1 MHTENPSVVIWQD
14 GAPVLW
20 RAGSLEAEPV
30 SDETLFPSGVVIGL
44 PSDDVRT
51 TLLEV
56 SADEQ
61 KHLASSLPYMME
73 EQVANDVDELHFVSV
88 PVTDEHHLVAFTR
101 QDQMSAWIAA
111 LPGSD
116 ELKIFSPEALCLPLK
131 DNECCVVVSADSA
144 VLRWSDAEGARVD
157 LSLLSVVLDSLVNL
171 PETIIIYGTDRDAV
185 LCPTE

>member
-30 SDETLFPSGVVIGL
+30 SDETLFPSGVIIGL

-73 EQVANDVDELHFVSV
+73 EQVANDVDELH
-88 PVTDEHHLVAFTR
+88 
-101 QDQMSAWIAA
+101 
-111 LPGSD
+111 LPH
-116 ELKIFSPEALCLPLK
+116 
-131 DNECCVVVSADSA
+131 
-144 VLRWSDAEGARVD
+144 
-157 LSLLSVVLDSLVNL
+157 
-171 PETIIIYGTDRDAV
+171 ETIRHHVNHTKPYETIRSNNKDGRSHMKLYAKYH
-185 LCPTE
+185 

>member
-30 SDETLFPSGVVIGL
+30 SDETLFPSGVIIGL

-73 EQVANDVDELHFVSV
+73 EQVANDVDELHYSHQGNDLCQRSRSNQRSFVT
-88 PVTDEHHLVAFTR
+88 VTYL
-101 QDQMSAWIAA
+101 SAQ
-111 LPGSD
+111 SM
-116 ELKIFSPEALCLPLK
+116 KK
-131 DNECCVVVSADSA
+131 
-144 VLRWSDAEGARVD
+144 
-157 LSLLSVVLDSLVNL
+157 
-171 PETIIIYGTDRDAV
+171 
-185 LCPTE
+185 